1 MKFKVVAIHT
11 LNLNDLSKNH
21 YRIRNTY
28 FQNLENVKIYKLS
41 ETKLCPNPR
50 LAWELLRVIRS
61 SGSSGSP
68 PSLLFEANIMSKSVV
83 ILIQFKMRLITGQ
96 VVHDTTSPY
105 GLE

>member
-11 LNLNDLSKNH
+11 LNLNDLSENH
-21 YRIRNTY
+21 YRIRNTD

-41 ETKLCPNPR
+41 ETKLRPNPR

-61 SGSSGSP
+61 SGNP
-68 PSLLFEANIMSKSVV
+68 PSLLFEANIKSKSVV
-83 ILIQFKMRLITGQ
+83 ILIQFKMRLIAAQ